1 MSMKSLPVRDLD
13 MVRTMSPIGAYP
25 PCSSK
30 DRYRT
35 SSIRLAASAAAL
47 SASFFAFFS
56 SFLRSFSA
64 LRSSLAALMAA
75 FSSSVFSAGSADM
88 NRRVTDAPPIEE
100 AEEAIL
106 DP

>member
-1 MSMKSLPVRDLD
+1 
-13 MVRTMSPIGAYP
+13 
-25 PCSSK
+25 
-30 DRYRT
+30 
-35 SSIRLAASAAAL
+35 LAASAAAL